1 MESSKY
7 SIRRN
12 IPGSRTRG
20 LGNTDKDSNIEFYGL
35 SQRQKYYNAIIQSS
49 EIYVLKQKILM

>member
-35 SQRQKYYNAIIQSS
+35 SQRQKYYNAIIQ
-49 EIYVLKQKILM
+49 